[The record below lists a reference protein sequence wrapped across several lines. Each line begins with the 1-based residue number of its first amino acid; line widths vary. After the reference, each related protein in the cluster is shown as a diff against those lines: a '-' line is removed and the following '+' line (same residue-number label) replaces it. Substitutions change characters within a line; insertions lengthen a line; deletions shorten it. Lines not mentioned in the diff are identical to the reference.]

1 MLKAPVDVRTKLA
14 IVLCLSSAGVFIQH
28 VYVLLGLI
36 AVTILV
42 AMIFR
47 ADLLK
52 ALRSTKR
59 LWYILIAIVILQS
72 IFTRSDD
79 VIFAIRGFEVLT
91 FTGII
96 KGLEF
101 FLRVSVVIFSATI
114 VATSN
119 YREIVQGL
127 VQLKIPYDI
136 AFMVSIA
143 IRFLPLLKD
152 EISQTLIAIQLRGI
166 DLKRIRFGQRLK
178 IYYYIFTPVVAGV
191 LKKAHELSMAMETR
205 AYRAYDKRTS
215 YLVLRMRGVDYLI
228 ITVSL
233 LITISLFIMFYVFK
247 IPESLI

>member
-1 MLKAPVDVRTKLA
+1 MLEKGLDVRTKLT
-14 IVLCLSSAGVFIQH
+14 IVLCLSSAGVFLQH
-28 VYVLLGLI
+28 VYILSALI
-36 AVTILV
+36 ILTIIL
-42 AMIFR
+42 AFSFK
-47 ADLLK
+47 ADLIK

-79 VIFAIRGFEVLT
+79 VILAIKGFEILT
-91 FTGII
+91 LTGVI

-101 FLRVSVVIFSATI
+101 FLRVSIVIFSATI

-127 VQLKIPYDI
+127 VQLKVPYDI

-143 IRFLPLLKD
+143 IRFLPLLRD
-152 EISQTLIAIQLRGI
+152 EISQTLTAIQLRGL
-166 DLKRIRFGQRLK
+166 DLKKIRFGQRIK

-205 AYRAYDKRTS
+205 AYRAYGERTS
-215 YLVLRMRGVDYLI
+215 YLILSLKPADYAV
-228 ITVSL
+228 ITLSL
-233 LITISLFIMFYVFK
+233 LITVSLFIMFYVFK
-247 IPESLI
+247 IPGGLI